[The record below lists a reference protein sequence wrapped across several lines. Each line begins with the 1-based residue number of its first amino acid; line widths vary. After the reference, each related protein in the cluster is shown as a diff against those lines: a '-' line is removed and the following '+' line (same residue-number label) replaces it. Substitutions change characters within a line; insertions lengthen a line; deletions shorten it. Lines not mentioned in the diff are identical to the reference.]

1 MPRPQVGIEQIS
13 LFPLESL
20 TSSKKSLVMDAL
32 LFGPKKE
39 AERLARNLKEFHFL
53 SRSTDPKTSK
63 VAAEKAVTFKHAHR
77 ANLRNPKAKRKNELS
92 GNSAKGG
99 DATGPGVEA
108 EKRDGRWWLD

>member
-39 AERLARNLKEFHFL
+39 AERLARNRKEFHFL
-53 SRSTDPKTSK
+53 SRLTDPKTSK
-63 VAAEKAVTFKHAHR
+63 VAAEKAVTFKQTHIDRIYETLKLNGKMNFQEIAQ
-77 ANLRNPKAKRKNELS
+77 
-92 GNSAKGG
+92 
-99 DATGPGVEA
+99 
-108 EKRDGRWWLD
+108 